1 MKGGWLVGWLVGG
14 TSMLV
19 GKRRDETET
28 AGQLNCR
35 AFIIY
40 RGHRGPYQRTR
51 FDTRRNLGGPVSFL
65 TSGWWTRAGR
75 QCNKK
80 ETSVARTE
88 PTDRET
94 VYHSRRPSSSV
105 ACLLVLAHKRWRFL
119 WLPRRKEC
127 CTQNKL
133 LELAGITIDGNS
145 FREIFTALLRGAPER
160 IFCNCLHDV
169 RTVRGL
175 SIPTYSVL
183 WV

>member
-1 MKGGWLVGWLVGG
+1 
-14 TSMLV
+14 MLV

-75 QCNKK
+75 RCNKK

-105 ACLLVLAHKRWRFL
+105 ACLLACARWLAHKRWRFL

-145 FREIFTALLRGAPER
+145 FREIFTARSEFSVTA
-160 IFCNCLHDV
+160 CTMYV
-169 RTVRGL
+169 RYVVSL
-175 SIPTYSVL
+175 SIPTYSCIVVL
-183 WV
+183 RV